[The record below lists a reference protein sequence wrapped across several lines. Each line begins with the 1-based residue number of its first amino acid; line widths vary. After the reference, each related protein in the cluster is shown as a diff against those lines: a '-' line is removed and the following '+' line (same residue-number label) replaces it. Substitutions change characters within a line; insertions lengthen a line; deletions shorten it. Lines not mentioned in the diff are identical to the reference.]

1 MKERICEFDKKHPL
15 GTDRWIYVRSEGA
28 FLLMLLRS
36 EVQVPFLLMLLRSEV
51 QVPFRLM
58 LLRSEVQ
65 VPFLLMLL
73 HSEVENLL
81 WVCD

>member
-28 FLLMLLRS
+28 FLLMLLHSEVQVPFLLMLLRK

-51 QVPFRLM
+51 Q
-58 LLRSEVQ
+58 
-65 VPFLLMLL
+65 
-73 HSEVENLL
+73 NLL

>member
-36 EVQVPFLLMLLRSEV
+36 GVQVPFLLMLLRSEV
-51 QVPFRLM
+51 Q
-58 LLRSEVQ
+58 
-65 VPFLLMLL
+65 
-73 HSEVENLL
+73 NLL

>member
-28 FLLMLLRS
+28 FLLILLHCEVQVPFVLMLLRR

-51 QVPFRLM
+51 Q
-58 LLRSEVQ
+58 
-65 VPFLLMLL
+65 
-73 HSEVENLL
+73 NLL